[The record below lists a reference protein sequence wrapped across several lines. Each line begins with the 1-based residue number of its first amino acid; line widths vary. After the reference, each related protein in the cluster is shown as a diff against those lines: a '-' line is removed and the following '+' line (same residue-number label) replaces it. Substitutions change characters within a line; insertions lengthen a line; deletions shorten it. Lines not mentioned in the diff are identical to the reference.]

1 MTKKDIKLIN
11 GTGAGA
17 STPHV
22 NQHHLNRYTD
32 LEISDMRIR
41 YNEIINE
48 RLQLYNQKEALIQ
61 SSLQYREFSVR
72 RCELNELIE
81 NIKVEIVSCNF
92 ALRLLHDR
100 ITSHRPQMT
109 EFDEEGGGIKDI
121 ITGTG
126 SGASSL
132 PEQKTFT
139 NREIV
144 DMQMSLI
151 VLQEDL
157 IKVTSDIREIN
168 LIINEKQLPQN
179 KRKEM
184 KSSLKKLTNK
194 KDDIEEEI
202 MQLENHIKSEPI
214 KEGKGLKSSKWID
227 HVKAHSKTHNISY
240 KQALKAAKET
250 YKNKL

>member
-1 MTKKDIKLIN
+1 MNKKDIKLIN

-22 NQHHLNRYTD
+22 NRPHINRYTD
-32 LEISDMRIR
+32 LEISDMRLR

-48 RLQLYNQKEALIQ
+48 RLQLNNQKEALIQ

-72 RCELNELIE
+72 RCEMNELIE
-81 NIKVEIVSCNF
+81 NLKIQIVRCEF
-92 ALRLLHDR
+92 ALRLLHER
-100 ITSHRPQMT
+100 ITAHRPQMT

-132 PEQKTFT
+132 PEQTTST

-157 IKVTSDIREIN
+157 IKVISDIREIN
-168 LIINEKQLPQN
+168 LIINGKNIPQN
-179 KRKEM
+179 KRNDM
-184 KSSLKKLTNK
+184 KSYLEELTNK

-214 KEGKGLKSSKWID
+214 KEGIKSKSSKWID

-250 YKNKL
+250 YKK